1 MNGEHMEAHA
11 ELLIGANVQ
20 LDMNSYEKY
29 KCHVQMLN
37 LINQMKCEHM
47 GAHAEIF
54 HPD

>member
-1 MNGEHMEAHA
+1 MGAHA
-11 ELLIGANVQ
+11 ELLIEANVQ
-20 LDMNSYEKY
+20 LYIYEYMYSYEKCN
-29 KCHVQMLN
+29 CHVQMLD